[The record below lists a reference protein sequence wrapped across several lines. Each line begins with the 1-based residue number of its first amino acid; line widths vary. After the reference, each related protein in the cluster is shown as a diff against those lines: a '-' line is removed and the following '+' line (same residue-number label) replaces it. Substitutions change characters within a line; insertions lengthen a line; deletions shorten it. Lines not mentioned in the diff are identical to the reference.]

1 MNIWIY
7 PHECIYIYI
16 LQYIYAHIYTH
27 VYILMSSYVPLC
39 VYEKNIYVYVIHT
52 YILIWMII
60 INAQTR

>member
-16 LQYIYAHIYTH
+16 FKYIYVHIYTY

-39 VYEKNIYVYVIHT
+39 VYEKNIHVYA
-52 YILIWMII
+52 YLFANEYM
-60 INAQTR
+60 